1 MAIRAVLDACVLIP
15 ASLRDTLFRASQ
27 ANLYS
32 MRFTDEILE
41 EVRRN
46 LIKKGMTT
54 EESANRLI
62 SIIKDKFGESLV
74 EGYEQFLPF
83 MLINSKDRHVL
94 AAAVAC
100 RADYIVTQNLGDFPQ
115 TILRCFRV
123 EAVSPD
129 RFLLDLFQSHP
140 EIMPTLIFEQANN
153 LSRPPK
159 TVRDVLNS
167 LSLHAKDLSR
177 RMGEHFSSTQED
189 TCHQVERITSVVEAK
204 KLDKTKFTGA

>member
-15 ASLRDTLFRASQ
+15 ASLRDTLFRCAQ

-32 MRFTDEILE
+32 MRFSNEILE
-41 EVRRN
+41 EMRRN

-54 EESANRLI
+54 EESANRLV
-62 SIIKDKFGESLV
+62 SIIRDKFGESLV

-83 MLINSKDRHVL
+83 MFINSKDRHVL

-100 RADYIVTQNLGDFPQ
+100 RADYLVTQNLDDFPQ

-140 EIMPTLIFEQANN
+140 EIMPALIFEQANN

-159 TVRDVLNS
+159 TVDDILNS
-167 LSLHAKDLSR
+167 LSLHAKDFSK
-177 RMGEHFSSTQED
+177 RMENHFSSAQED
-189 TCHQVERITSVVEAK
+189 SWRQVEKISRVIEVIKDA
-204 KLDKTKFTGA
+204 